1 MFQIHIRMAGN
12 IIPNLKGG
20 SAVTRDVFFFFF
32 FRLTACNV
40 HKDGMLIAPASVVP
54 IQEDN
59 AETMYTNVGR
69 TLMSST
75 E

>member
-1 MFQIHIRMAGN
+1 MAGN
-12 IIPNLKGG
+12 IIPNLKGC
-20 SAVTRDVFFFFF
+20 SAVTRHAF

-40 HKDGMLIAPASVVP
+40 HKDGMLMAPASVVP

-59 AETMYTNVGR
+59 AETMYTNVGS

>member
-1 MFQIHIRMAGN
+1 M
-12 IIPNLKGG
+12 L
-20 SAVTRDVFFFFF
+20 F

-40 HKDGMLIAPASVVP
+40 HKDGMLMAPASVVP

-59 AETMYTNVGR
+59 AETMYTNVGS